1 MKERLPALDWMRGI
15 VRVLMATD
23 HASEAFNANRTITDS
38 VLMYNW
44 EQALDALE
52 FAYRWISH
60 LCAPTFLFLAG
71 AALALSDV
79 TPKNESRP
87 SC

>member
-1 MKERLPALDWMRGI
+1 
-15 VRVLMATD
+15 
-23 HASEAFNANRTITDS
+23 
-38 VLMYNW
+38 MYNW